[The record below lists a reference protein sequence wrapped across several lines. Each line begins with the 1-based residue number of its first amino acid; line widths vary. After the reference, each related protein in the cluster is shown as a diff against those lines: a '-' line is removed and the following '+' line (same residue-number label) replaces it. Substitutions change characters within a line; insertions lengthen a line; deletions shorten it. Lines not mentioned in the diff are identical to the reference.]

1 MNVVKTI
8 FIDYNCVHLLCLV
21 PEINVIII
29 IIIIII
35 IKGGGH
41 WAGQLKNQ
49 QLGVRGPKIAQ
60 QSEA

>member
-29 IIIIII
+29 IIKNLAPIIAFLHLKCCGII
-35 IKGGGH
+35 HFKD
-41 WAGQLKNQ
+41 K
-49 QLGVRGPKIAQ
+49 LGLLLSAE
-60 QSEA
+60 S